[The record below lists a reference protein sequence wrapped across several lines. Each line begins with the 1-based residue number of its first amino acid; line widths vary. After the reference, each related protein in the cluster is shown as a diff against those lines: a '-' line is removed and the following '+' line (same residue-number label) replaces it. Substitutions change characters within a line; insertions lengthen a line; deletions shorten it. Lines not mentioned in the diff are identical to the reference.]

1 MLRSDFDRFS
11 ELLDAVCG
19 MLSRSTYAPSSANTA
34 LWFRALAE
42 HDLASVRAAFDAHVK
57 DPQRGRFVPTPADI
71 IAQIS
76 GAASDDGRP
85 GAEEAW
91 AVALSASDESRTVVW
106 TQEASLAWG
115 ICRPVLEAG
124 DKVGARMAFKEAYTR
139 LVDAAR
145 GRCEP
150 AEWSVS
156 IGFDAQ
162 QRDAAIEQ
170 AQTAGLLKGTPVVAL
185 PAPEGFAPLLRND
198 QMPAG
203 VREKL
208 LALRESFAAR
218 LGGEFIDDTDRQRTA
233 ELKARAAERVAAYTG
248 EKA

>member
-1 MLRSDFDRFS
+1 MREADYPEFS
-11 ELLDAVCG
+11 QMLDAVCAL
-19 MLSRSTYAPSSANTA
+19 LSRGNYTPSATNSA
-34 LWFRALAE
+34 LWFRSLAD
-42 HDLASVRAAFDAHVK
+42 HSLHTVRSAFDAHVK

-76 GAASDDGRP
+76 GAAADDGRP

-91 AVALSASDESRTVVW
+91 AVALSASDEARTVVW

-124 DKVGARMAFKEAYTR
+124 DKVGARMAFKEAYAR
-139 LVDAAR
+139 LVDAS
-145 GRCEP
+145 RCRHEP

-170 AQTAGLLKGTPVVAL
+170 AQVAGLLKGVPVVAL

-208 LALRESFAAR
+208 RTLLGLVLR
-218 LGGEFIDDTDRQRTA
+218 ITA
-233 ELKARAAERVAAYTG
+233 NPSSQWVSTV
-248 EKA
+248 